1 MNKDH
6 TTKRYVFVTLLN
18 VIITIAEFLGGIF
31 SGSLALLSDAVH
43 NLSDVGAIILS
54 FIAHLISRIIRL
66 LVMKEQKH
74 WQLLLMV

>member
-18 VIITIAEFLGGIF
+18 VVITIAEFIGGIF

-43 NLSDVGAIILS
+43 NLIDVGAIILS
-54 FIAHLISRIIRL
+54 FVANLISRKSRDQCGF
-66 LVMKEQKH
+66 VY
-74 WQLLLMV
+74 

>member
-18 VIITIAEFLGGIF
+18 VIITIAEFLGGIL

-43 NLSDVGAIILS
+43 SQALTVRVG
-54 FIAHLISRIIRL
+54 
-66 LVMKEQKH
+66 
-74 WQLLLMV
+74 